1 MESARKSVDRDARF
15 AYVEGFQ
22 PPLMTRLLIE
32 LLVVVLLLGIN
43 AFLAASELALV
54 SASRPRLRSL
64 ADEGNRAARRAL
76 ELAETPA
83 RFLATV
89 QIGITVAGFFAA
101 AVGAVTLTGYVDD
114 ALSGVPLGFIASN
127 SGAVAFILVTVM
139 LSFLSI
145 VFGELVP
152 KTFAVNHADSIALKI
167 ANPIFALSQAMR
179 PVVRFL
185 TGVTNFTLR
194 LLGSD
199 KRANMPSVTEAEI
212 LAMVET
218 AHDEGVVEKSEADLV
233 EEALSFGGI
242 QVRNVMV
249 HRVDVETIPG
259 DTTLNEAMRV
269 FFRTG
274 FSRLPVYRESPDDII
289 GVLHI
294 KDVFRLLFDNRNAG
308 DMPVA
313 ELIRPAYVVPETR
326 PIDDTLQ
333 DLRTQRT
340 HIAIVVD
347 EYGGLAGIV
356 TLEDLIEELVG
367 EISDEFDP
375 GYEPL
380 HEVQPDVFDVDGRLS
395 LLDLLDRLDLLR
407 GALGD
412 AEAESVGGL
421 ITDTLERIPVAG
433 DIVTVG
439 PLTMEV
445 KTMDGHRVAL
455 VRVTHHR
462 EPDLDD
468 ADQPLLDE

>member
-1 MESARKSVDRDARF
+1 
-15 AYVEGFQ
+15 
-22 PPLMTRLLIE
+22 
-32 LLVVVLLLGIN
+32 
-43 AFLAASELALV
+43 V

-64 ADEGNRAARRAL
+64 AEEGGHAAKRAL
-76 ELAETPA
+76 DLAETPA

-101 AVGAVTLTGYVDD
+101 AVGAVTLTEYLHDGLADVPVD
-114 ALSGVPLGFIASN
+114 FIASN
-127 SGAVAFILVTVM
+127 SRAIAFVLITIL

-167 ANPIFALSQAMR
+167 AGPIYYLSQLMR
-179 PVVRFL
+179 PVVRLL
-185 TGVTNFTLR
+185 TGVTNATLR
-194 LLGSD
+194 LFGSD
-199 KRANMPSVTEAEI
+199 KRASMPSVTEAEI
-212 LAMVET
+212 LAMIET

-233 EEALSFGGI
+233 EEALSFGAI
-242 QVRNVMV
+242 QVRNVMI

-259 DTTLNEAMRV
+259 DMTLNEAMRV

-274 FSRLPVYRESPDDII
+274 YSRLPVYRESQDDII

-294 KDVFRLLFDNRNAG
+294 KDVFRLLFDNPNAG
-308 DMPVA
+308 NMPSA
-313 ELIRPAYVVPETR
+313 ELVRPAYVVPETR

-380 HEVQPDVFDVDGRLS
+380 HEISPDLFDIDGRLS
-395 LLDLLDRLDLLR
+395 LLDLLDRLDLPRSVLE
-407 GALGD
+407 D
-412 AEAESVGGL
+412 TEAESVGGL
-421 ITDTLERIPVAG
+421 VTDALERIPVAG
-433 DIVTVG
+433 DEVEIG
-439 PLTMEV
+439 PLRFEV
-445 KTMDGHRVAL
+445 KAMDGYRVAL
-455 VRVTHHR
+455 VRVQR
-462 EPDLDD
+462 IRPPDVDE
-468 ADQPLLDE
+468 ADQPLLEA

>member
-1 MESARKSVDRDARF
+1 
-15 AYVEGFQ
+15 
-22 PPLMTRLLIE
+22 MTRLLIE
-32 LLVVVLLLGIN
+32 LLVIVLLVGIN

-54 SASRPRLRSL
+54 SASRPRLRSM
-64 ADEGNRAARRAL
+64 AAEGSGAARRAL
-76 ELAETPA
+76 DLAETPA

-114 ALSGVPLGFIASN
+114 GLAELPVDFIANN
-127 SGAVAFILVTVM
+127 SRAIAFVLITIL

-152 KTFAVNHADSIALKI
+152 KTFAVNHADSIALRI
-167 ANPIFALSQAMR
+167 ANPIYYLSQIMR
-179 PVVRFL
+179 PVVRLL
-185 TGVTNFTLR
+185 TGVTNATLR
-194 LLGSD
+194 LSGSHQ
-199 KRANMPSVTEAEI
+199 RANMPSVTEVEI
-212 LAMVET
+212 LAMLET
-218 AHDEGVVEKSEADLV
+218 AHEEGVVERSEADLV
-233 EEALSFGGI
+233 EEALSFGAI
-242 QVRNVMV
+242 QVRNVMI

-259 DTTLNEAMRV
+259 DLTLHEAMRV

-274 FSRLPVYRESPDDII
+274 YSRLPVYRESQDDIM

-294 KDVFRLLFDNRNAG
+294 KDVFRLLFDNPNAG
-308 DMPVA
+308 AMPSA
-313 ELIRPAYVVPETR
+313 ELVRPAYVVPETR

-380 HEVQPDVFDVDGRLS
+380 HEIQPDLFDIDGRLS
-395 LLDLLDRLDLLR
+395 LLDLLDRLDLPRAVLEEI
-407 GALGD
+407 
-412 AEAESVGGL
+412 EAESVGGL
-421 ITDTLERIPVAG
+421 VTDALERIP
-433 DIVTVG
+433 TVG
-439 PLTMEV
+439 DEVEIGPLRFEV
-445 KTMDGHRVAL
+445 KTMDGYRVAL
-455 VRVTHHR
+455 VRVQR
-462 EPDLDD
+462 IRPPDVDE
-468 ADQPLLDE
+468 ADQPLLEA

>member
-1 MESARKSVDRDARF
+1 
-15 AYVEGFQ
+15 
-22 PPLMTRLLIE
+22 MTRLVLE

-54 SASRPRLRSL
+54 SASRPRLRAL
-64 ADEGNRAARRAL
+64 ADEGNSSAKRAL

-83 RFLATV
+83 RFLATA

-114 ALSGVPLGFIASN
+114 ALGDAPIGFIANN
-127 SGAVAFILVTVM
+127 SGAASFILITVL

-145 VFGELVP
+145 VYGELVP
-152 KTFAVNHADSIALKI
+152 KTFAVNHADSIVLKV
-167 ANPIFALSQAMR
+167 ANPIYLLSQIMR

-194 LLGSD
+194 LFGSD

-233 EEALSFGGI
+233 GEALSFGGI
-242 QVRNVMV
+242 QVRSVMI

-274 FSRLPVYRESPDDII
+274 FSRLPVYRDSPDDII
-289 GVLHI
+289 GVLHV
-294 KDVFRLLFDNRNAG
+294 KDVFRLLFDNPNAG
-308 DMPVA
+308 AMPAADLV
-313 ELIRPAYVVPETR
+313 RPAYVVPETR

-380 HEVQPDVFDVDGRLS
+380 HEIQPDVYDVDGRLS
-395 LLDLLDRLDLLR
+395 LLDLLDRLDLPR
-407 GALGD
+407 GALGE

-421 ITDTLERIPVAG
+421 ITDALERIPATG
-433 DIVTVG
+433 DTVTIG
-439 PLTMEV
+439 SLIMDV
-445 KTMDGHRVAL
+445 KSMDGYRVAL
-455 VRVTHHR
+455 VRVTHRR
-462 EPDLDD
+462 EPPIDD
-468 ADQPLLDE
+468 SDQPILDA

>member
-1 MESARKSVDRDARF
+1 
-15 AYVEGFQ
+15 
-22 PPLMTRLLIE
+22 MTRLILE
-32 LLVVVLLLGIN
+32 LFVVVLLLGIN

-54 SASRPRLRSL
+54 SASKPRLRSM
-64 ADEGNRAARRAL
+64 AEEGDGSAKRAL
-76 ELAETPA
+76 DLAETPA

-101 AVGAVTLTGYVDD
+101 AVGAVTLTKYLDD
-114 ALSGVPLGFIASN
+114 SLAGVPIDFIANNSN
-127 SGAVAFILVTVM
+127 GVALVLVTVV

-152 KTFAVNHADSIALKI
+152 KTFAVNHADSIAVKI
-167 ANPIFALSQAMR
+167 ASPIYFLSQVMR
-179 PVVRFL
+179 PVVKL
-185 TGVTNFTLR
+185 LISVTNFTLR
-194 LLGSD
+194 LLGTD

-212 LAMVET
+212 LAMLET
-218 AHDEGVVEKSEADLV
+218 AQDEGVVEKNEADLV

-242 QVRNVMV
+242 QVRNVMI

-259 DTTLNEAMRV
+259 DMTLDEAMRV

-274 FSRLPVYRESPDDII
+274 YSRLPVYRETQDDIL

-294 KDVFRLLFDNRNAG
+294 KDVFRLLFDNRDAG
-308 DMPVA
+308 TMPVS
-313 ELIRPAYVVPETR
+313 ELVRPAYVVPETR

-380 HEVQPDVFDVDGRLS
+380 HEIGPDLFDVDGRLS
-395 LLDLLDRLDLLR
+395 LLDLEDRLDMSR
-407 GALGD
+407 TTLGD
-412 AEAESVGGL
+412 IEAESVGGL
-421 ITDTLERIPVAG
+421 VTDALERIP
-433 DIVTVG
+433 TVG
-439 PLTMEV
+439 DVVEIGPLRFEV
-445 KTMDGHRVAL
+445 KAMDGYRVAL
-455 VRVTHHR
+455 VRVEHLR
-462 EPDLDD
+462 PPDIED
-468 ADQPLLDE
+468 AEQPLLDT

>member
-1 MESARKSVDRDARF
+1 
-15 AYVEGFQ
+15 
-22 PPLMTRLLIE
+22 MTRLFIE
-32 LLVVVLLLGIN
+32 LLVIVLLLGTN

-54 SASRPRLRSL
+54 SASRPRLRSM
-64 ADEGNRAARRAL
+64 AEEGNGAARRAL
-76 ELAETPA
+76 DLAETPA

-101 AVGAVTLTGYVDD
+101 AVGAVTLTTYLDDGLAELPVD
-114 ALSGVPLGFIASN
+114 FIADN
-127 SGAVAFILVTVM
+127 SRAIAFVLITVL

-145 VFGELVP
+145 VFGELAP

-167 ANPIFALSQAMR
+167 AGPIYFLSQLMR
-179 PVVRFL
+179 PVVRLL
-185 TGVTNFTLR
+185 TGVTNAVLR
-194 LLGSD
+194 LFGSD
-199 KRANMPSVTEAEI
+199 TRANMPRVTEAEI
-212 LAMVET
+212 LAMLDT
-218 AHDEGVVEKSEADLV
+218 AHEEGVVEKNEADLV

-242 QVRNVMV
+242 QVRNVMI

-259 DTTLNEAMRV
+259 DLTLHEAMRV

-274 FSRLPVYRESPDDII
+274 YSRLPVYRESQDDIA

-294 KDVFRLLFDNRNAG
+294 KDVFRLLFDNPNAG
-308 DMPVA
+308 AMHSA
-313 ELIRPAYVVPETR
+313 ELVRPAYVVPETR

-380 HEVQPDVFDVDGRLS
+380 HEVSPDLFDIDGRLS
-395 LLDLLDRLDLLR
+395 LLDLLDRLDLPRSVLE
-407 GALGD
+407 AT
-412 AEAESVGGL
+412 EAESVGGL
-421 ITDTLERIPVAG
+421 VTDTLERIPAVG
-433 DIVTVG
+433 DEVEIG
-439 PLTMEV
+439 PLRFEV
-445 KTMDGHRVAL
+445 KAMDGYRVAL
-455 VRVTHHR
+455 VRVER
-462 EPDLDD
+462 VRPPDVDE
-468 ADQPLLDE
+468 ADQPLLEA

>member
-1 MESARKSVDRDARF
+1 
-15 AYVEGFQ
+15 
-22 PPLMTRLLIE
+22 MTRLFIE
-32 LLVVVLLLGIN
+32 LLVVVVLLGIN

-54 SASRPRLRSL
+54 SASKPRLRAL
-64 ADEGNRAARRAL
+64 ADEGNSAAKRAL
-76 ELAETPA
+76 DLAETPA

-101 AVGAVTLTGYVDD
+101 AVGAVTLTEYVDD
-114 ALSGVPLGFIASN
+114 GLANMPVDFIAN
-127 SGAVAFILVTVM
+127 NARAVAFVLVTIA

-152 KTFAVNHADSIALKI
+152 KTFAVGHADSIALKI
-167 ANPIFALSQAMR
+167 ANPISILSQVMR
-179 PVVRFL
+179 PVVRLL
-185 TGVTNFTLR
+185 TGVTNATLR

-199 KRANMPSVTEAEI
+199 KRSTMPSVTEAEI
-212 LAMVET
+212 LAMLET
-218 AHDEGVVEKSEADLV
+218 AHDEGVVERSEADLV
-233 EEALSFGGI
+233 EEALTFGGI
-242 QVRNVMV
+242 QVRNVMI

-259 DTTLNEAMRV
+259 DMTLHEAMRI

-274 FSRLPVYRESPDDII
+274 YSRLPVYRETPDDII

-294 KDVFRLLFDNRNAG
+294 KDVFRLLFDNPNAG
-308 DMPVA
+308 AMHCA
-313 ELIRPAYVVPETR
+313 ELVRPAYVVPETR

-380 HEVQPDVFDVDGRLS
+380 HEISPDLFDIDGRLS
-395 LLDLLDRLDLLR
+395 LLDLLDRLDLPRSVLE
-407 GALGD
+407 D
-412 AEAESVGGL
+412 ADAESVGGL
-421 ITDTLERIPVAG
+421 VTDALERIPVVG
-433 DIVTVG
+433 DEVEIG
-439 PLTMEV
+439 PMRFEV
-445 KTMDGHRVAL
+445 KAMDGYRVAL
-455 VRVTHHR
+455 VRVQHVR
-462 EPDLDD
+462 PVDVDES
-468 ADQPLLDE
+468 DQPLLES

>member
-1 MESARKSVDRDARF
+1 
-15 AYVEGFQ
+15 
-22 PPLMTRLLIE
+22 MTRLALE
-32 LLVVVLLLGIN
+32 LFVVVLLLGVN

-64 ADEGNRAARRAL
+64 AEEGNAAAKRAL
-76 ELAETPA
+76 ALAETPA

-89 QIGITVAGFFAA
+89 QVGITIAGFFAA
-101 AVGAVTLTGYVDD
+101 AVGAVTLTKYAEKLFDR
-114 ALSGVPLGFIASN
+114 VP
-127 SGAVAFILVTVM
+127 VAFIANHGNTFAFILITLL

-152 KTFAVNHADSIALKI
+152 KTFAVNHADSMALKI
-167 ANPIFALSQAMR
+167 AEPIHLLSQAMR
-179 PVVRFL
+179 PVVRLL
-185 TGVTNFTLR
+185 TGATNFTLR

-199 KRANMPSVTEAEI
+199 KRASMPSVTEAEI
-212 LAMVET
+212 LAMIET
-218 AHDEGVVEKSEADLV
+218 AQDEGVVEKNEADLV
-233 EEALSFGGI
+233 EEALSFGNI
-242 QVRNVMV
+242 QVRNIMV
-249 HRVDVETIPG
+249 HRVDVETISG
-259 DTTLNEAMRV
+259 DTTLDEAMRV

-274 FSRLPVYRESPDDII
+274 YSRLPVYRDSPDDII

-308 DMPVA
+308 SLPSA
-313 ELIRPAYVVPETR
+313 ELVRPAYVVPETR

-380 HEVQPDVFDVDGRLS
+380 REIRPDLFDVDGRLS
-395 LLDLLDRLDLLR
+395 ILDLLDRVDLPR
-407 GALGD
+407 SALGEID
-412 AEAESVGGL
+412 AESVGGL
-421 ITDTLERIPVAG
+421 VTDALERIPVVR
-433 DIVTVG
+433 DIVEIG
-439 PLTMEV
+439 PLRFEV
-445 KTMDGHRVAL
+445 EAMDGYRVA
-455 VRVTHHR
+455 RVQVEHQR
-462 EPDLDD
+462 EPDEGTAEGSDS
-468 ADQPLLDE
+468 EG

>member
-1 MESARKSVDRDARF
+1 
-15 AYVEGFQ
+15 
-22 PPLMTRLLIE
+22 MTRLVIE
-32 LLVVVLLLGIN
+32 LLIIVLLLGIN

-54 SASRPRLRSL
+54 SASRPRLRAL

-76 ELAETPA
+76 DLAETPA

-101 AVGAVTLTGYVDD
+101 AVGAVTLTKYLDDGLAELPVD
-114 ALSGVPLGFIASN
+114 VIAEHSRT
-127 SGAVAFILVTVM
+127 AAFILITVL

-152 KTFAVNHADSIALKI
+152 KTFAVRRADAIALRI
-167 ANPIFALSQAMR
+167 ASPIYYLSQLMR
-179 PVVRFL
+179 PVVRLL
-185 TGVTNFTLR
+185 TGVTNAVLR
-194 LLGSD
+194 LFGSD
-199 KRANMPSVTEAEI
+199 GRASMPSVTEAEI
-212 LAMVET
+212 LAMIDT

-242 QVRNVMV
+242 QVRNVMI
-249 HRVDVETIPG
+249 HRVDVEMIPG
-259 DTTLNEAMRV
+259 DTTLHEAMRV

-274 FSRLPVYRESPDDII
+274 YSRLPVYRESQDDIA

-294 KDVFRLLFDNRNAG
+294 KDAFRLLFDNPNAG
-308 DMPVA
+308 SMPSA
-313 ELIRPAYVVPETR
+313 ELVRPAYVVPETR

-380 HEVQPDVFDVDGRLS
+380 HEIQPDLFDIDGRLS
-395 LLDLLDRLDLLR
+395 LLDLLDRLDLPR
-407 GALGD
+407 SALGD

-421 ITDTLERIPVAG
+421 VTDELERIPVVG
-433 DIVTVG
+433 DEVEIG
-439 PLTMEV
+439 PMRFEV
-445 KTMDGHRVAL
+445 KAMDGYRVAL
-455 VRVTHHR
+455 VRVQR
-462 EPDLDD
+462 IRPPDVDE
-468 ADQPLLDE
+468 ADQPLLEA